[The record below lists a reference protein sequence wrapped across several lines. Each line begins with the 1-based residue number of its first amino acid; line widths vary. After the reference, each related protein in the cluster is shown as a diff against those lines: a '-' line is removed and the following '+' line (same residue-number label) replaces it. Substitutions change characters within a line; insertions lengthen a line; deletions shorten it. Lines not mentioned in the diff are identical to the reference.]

1 MQSLN
6 KFDNDSRSSSASS
19 YLTPVEHARPNWL
32 TLVEHTA
39 TKILFSNASSS
50 PLTATGVQ
58 FAATPLGNTTSSNTN
73 VALYSVYAA
82 REVILAAG
90 AIRTPALLQLSGI
103 GGAALL
109 ESLGI
114 DVLLD
119 LPGVGRN
126 FQEQTNT
133 PMAAYGEGFET
144 SGVGPNSVRFPFEG
158 ILNHSTHIC
167 KLQGHRASK
176 YI

>member
-1 MQSLN
+1 MN

-39 TKILFSNASSS
+39 TKILLSNTSNTS
-50 PLTATGVQ
+50 LTATGVQ
-58 FAATPLGNTTSSNTN
+58 FAATAPINTSTSLSDA
-73 VALYSVYAA
+73 VLYTAYAT
-82 REVILAAG
+82 REVVLAAG

-103 GGAALL
+103 GDAALL

-114 DVLLD
+114 ETLLD

-126 FQEQTNT
+126 LQEQTNMV
-133 PMAAYGEGFET
+133 MAASGGGYEAG
-144 SGVGPNSVRFPFEG
+144 GVGPNSVRIWPQS
-158 ILNHSTHIC
+158 IANRIQS
-167 KLQGHRASK
+167 
-176 YI
+176 